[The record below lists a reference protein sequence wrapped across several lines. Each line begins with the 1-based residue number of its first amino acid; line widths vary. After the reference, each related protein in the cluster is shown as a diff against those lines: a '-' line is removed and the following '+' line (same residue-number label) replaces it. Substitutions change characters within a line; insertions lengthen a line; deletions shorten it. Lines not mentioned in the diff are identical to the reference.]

1 MRILNEFFFQDD
13 SVVQKW
19 AVDSQSNPIPLDLWH
34 KFSQKKTHGT
44 EISPSTGLLNSKDG
58 FIELGNLCKR
68 SLWDQAVHGT
78 SDDMKLTPL
87 EHEHKIFN
95 LDPEINSNIAQFVRF
110 GHILQY
116 DGKFYAYQISQ
127 AMAGQIWEA
136 LFKDDPLN
144 HEAGQRYL
152 NTFLGVGGSRTPRSM
167 YSELLGKDVCIDD
180 LANSLIK
187 YH

>member
-1 MRILNEFFFQDD
+1 MIPALTVLRSEINKNIRF
-13 SVVQKW
+13 SVITPYIKQVIV
-19 AVDSQSNPIPLDLWH
+19 ALACA
-34 KFSQKKTHGT
+34 TH
-44 EISPSTGLLNSKDG
+44 
-58 FIELGNLCKR
+58 
-68 SLWDQAVHGT
+68 
-78 SDDMKLTPL
+78 
-87 EHEHKIFN
+87 IFD